1 MKKVIVIIL
10 IFITS
15 LSLYSCQKFLNVVPD
30 KTGTLANAFTQ
41 RSKAKKFLYSIY
53 HYIPLFGSWN
63 GPVSSLGGD
72 EVWIPPELYRDSY
85 HGNLIARGLQNAN
98 NPVSN
103 SWGGG
108 GGAKNIYIGI
118 QKANIFLKGI
128 HTVVNM
134 TEDEKRSW
142 AAEAK
147 FLKAYYYF
155 LLVRE
160 YGAVVIYKKNLPVS
174 APSSIIKRSRA
185 PMDSCFSYIIKLMNE
200 VIHTPQLPARPANRQ
215 ENLGRIDKAIAYT
228 VKAQVEAFRA
238 SPLFNGN
245 KSYEHF
251 KNGKE
256 KTILYSKYNS
266 ALWDSAAVAALQAI
280 NYVKDHGFHLYTF
293 QNNTNLSDTTAQK
306 LTIRKSF
313 SLQTGLMRPNVIWP
327 MTSSSTN
334 SSQQYSIAPGLSYP
348 SNKTYGLIAAPLKI
362 AEMFYT
368 NHGVP
373 LKEDK
378 SRDYSKLFELQKV
391 GPSERFNLRLGYT
404 TARLNFHREP
414 RFYADLCFDGG
425 IWFGQGDQTSFDD
438 TPPTNLPSLSVKRGQ
453 HNAVRLGAL
462 GNYYN
467 ITGYYVKKL
476 VNVKTATIKNSPSKL
491 SIKPYFFPQY
501 RIAYLYLLYAEAKN
515 EADDHP
521 GPLIYNALNKVR
533 THAGLPTVQDSWD
546 NWSKTPDQYK
556 TKEGLR
562 KIIHREMLIEMAF
575 DRKRFWMLRR
585 WKEAKKYL
593 NENITGWN
601 VDQSEPDLYY
611 QERVIF
617 RQHFSKKDYLWPISE
632 SVLNQNPNLKQ
643 NPGW

>member
-1 MKKVIVIIL
+1 MKKINIAIV

-53 HYIPLFGSWN
+53 HYMPLFGNWN
-63 GPVSSLGGD
+63 GPVSDLGGD
-72 EVWIPPELYRDSY
+72 EVWIPPELYGLPFY
-85 HGNLIARGLQNAN
+85 GNFIARGLQNAN

-108 GGAKNIYIGI
+108 FGAKDLYKGI
-118 QKANIFLKGI
+118 RKANVFLKNI
-128 HTVVNM
+128 HNVVNM
-134 TEDEKRSW
+134 PEGEKKRW

-155 LLVRE
+155 LLVRK
-160 YGAVVIYKKNLPVS
+160 YGAVVIYKKNLHVS
-174 APSSIIKRSRA
+174 APSSVIKRSRT
-185 PMDSCFSYIIKLMNE
+185 PMNLCFKYIIKLMNE
-200 VIHTPQLPARPANRQ
+200 VIHTPQLGARPVNRQ

-228 VKAQVEAFRA
+228 AKAEVEVFRA

-245 KSYEHF
+245 ESYKHF
-251 KNGKE
+251 KNE
-256 KTILYSKYNS
+256 KGESILYSKYNP
-266 ALWDSAAVAALQAI
+266 ALWDSAAVAAFQAI
-280 NYVKDHGFHLYTF
+280 KYVQSNGFHFYTF
-293 QNNTNLSDTTAQK
+293 PNRRDLTDTTAQK

-327 MTSSSTN
+327 MTGSSSN
-334 SSQQYSIAPGLSYP
+334 SSQRWSIAPGLSYP
-348 SNKTYGLIAAPLKI
+348 SNHTYGVIAAPLKI

-378 SRDYSKLFELQKV
+378 SRDYSKRFDLQKV
-391 GPSERFNLRLGYT
+391 GSSERFNMRLGYT
-404 TARLNFHREP
+404 TAMLNFYRGP

-425 IWFGQGDQTSFDD
+425 IWYGQGEQKSFDD
-438 TPPTNLPSLSVKRGQ
+438 TPPTNLPFLRVKRGQ
-453 HNAVRLGAL
+453 HNAARFGAL
-462 GNYYN
+462 GDHYN

-476 VNVKTATIKNSPSKL
+476 VNVKTTTVKNAPSKVNIT
-491 SIKPYFFPQY
+491 SYFFPQY

-515 EADDHP
+515 EAHGP
-521 GPLIYNALNKVR
+521 GPLVYKYLNMVR
-533 THAGLPTVQDSWD
+533 THAGLPTVQNSWD
-546 NWSKTPDQYK
+546 NWSKSPNQYT
-556 TKEGLR
+556 TKAGLR

-575 DRKRFWMLRR
+575 EHKRFWMLRR

-593 NENITGWN
+593 NENITGWS
-601 VDQSEPDLYY
+601 VDQSKTALYY
-611 QERVIF
+611 QPKVVF
-617 RQHFSKKDYLWPISE
+617 RQHFSRKDYFWPIKE
-632 SVLNQNPNLKQ
+632 SVLNQNPHLTQ